1 MSINILQWSKE
12 MIDKIYKQIEKML
25 IVKVTQIRTQ
35 MTGIFQEDQVGT
47 DKVFLEERTCGLKMI
62 QIIH

>member
-35 MTGIFQEDQVGT
+35 MTGIFQEDQAGT
-47 DKVFLEERTCGLKMI
+47 DKVFLEERTCGLKMM
-62 QIIH
+62 QILH

>member
-12 MIDKIYKQIEKML
+12 VIDKIYKQIEKML

>member
-1 MSINILQWSKE
+1 MSITILQWSKE
-12 MIDKIYKQIEKML
+12 VIDKIYKQIEKML